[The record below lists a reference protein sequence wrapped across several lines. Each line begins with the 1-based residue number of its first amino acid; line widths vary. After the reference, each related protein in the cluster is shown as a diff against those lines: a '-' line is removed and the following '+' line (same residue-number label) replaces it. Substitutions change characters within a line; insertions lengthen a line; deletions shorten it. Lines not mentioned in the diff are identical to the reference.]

1 MAEDFS
7 EDPIIQEETRYN
19 WVYSFWMRRRNKGN
33 DQLTYKLIK
42 AIDAKIISKV
52 GEAYKVDDND
62 YEGY

>member
-19 WVYSFWMRRRNKGN
+19 WVYSFWMRRRNEGN

-42 AIDAKIISKV
+42 
-52 GEAYKVDDND
+52 GH
-62 YEGY
+62 